1 MIWIIALIFA
11 IWGIILYIAKIKGKK
26 YGFDLAGPLLMWKT
40 EKGKKFIE
48 RIAEKRIW
56 GKYGNFSIM
65 VCIIA
70 MIFTT
75 WLILW
80 NVLIAIKIPPQ
91 NAPSPRLI
99 LGIPGINPIIP
110 IGYGILA
117 LAIAIVI
124 HEFSHGIMAKFGKIK
139 INYLGLLFLIVPV
152 GAFVEPDEEKLKKVS
167 VLKRSRVFA
176 SGPSSNIIL
185 AIICILLLSFVFSP
199 LITPKTEG
207 VIITQDAYGIDKWS
221 VITEVEGIKVNEK
234 EKFLNVSENFTA
246 GEFYNIT
253 VFEKNNLS
261 EKRILYGVVVL
272 KIVKD
277 SPAENK
283 LYEKC
288 IIYRIN
294 NHSIGNREDF
304 FSFMNSTTAGEKIDI
319 YFYYNNSKLN
329 TSVILADKYNFIKN
343 DKNIGKG
350 FLGVEAYSID
360 NLLLNDEYIKNVF
373 NPLKTELNLN
383 SIRNKFLSFIALPF
397 TGLSPPPQEIIDIYT
412 PSEFFWILYNI
423 VYWIFWLN
431 FAVGTFNALPSMPL
445 DGGYIFRDG
454 INYILSKFSSAK
466 KERVEKISSFLSSA
480 VSIIVFIGI
489 FSIILIPRLRFLISS

>member
-11 IWGIILYIAKIKGKK
+11 FWIIILYIAKIKGKK

-40 EKGKKFIE
+40 EKGKKLIE
-48 RIAEKRIW
+48 KISEKKIW
-56 GKYGNFSIM
+56 KGYGNFSIII
-65 VCIIA
+65 CIIA

-75 WLILW
+75 YLILW
-80 NVLIAIKIPPQ
+80 NVIIALKIPPQ
-91 NAPSPRLI
+91 DAPSPRLI

-117 LAIAIVI
+117 LAVAIFI
-124 HEFSHGIMAKFGKIK
+124 HEFSHGILAKFGKIK

-167 VLKRSRVFA
+167 IIKRSRVFA
-176 SGPSSNIIL
+176 SGPASNIIL

-199 LITPKTEG
+199 FITPKTEG
-207 VIITQDAYGIDKWS
+207 VIITQNAYGIDKWS
-221 VITEVEGIKVNEK
+221 VITEIEGIKVDDK
-234 EKFLNVSENFTA
+234 KKFIDISENFTA
-246 GEFYNIT
+246 GRFYNIT
-253 VFEKNNLS
+253 VFEKNNFY
-261 EKRILYGVVVL
+261 EKRFFYGVVVL
-272 KIVKD
+272 KIVED

-283 LYEKC
+283 LYEGC

-294 NHSIGNREDF
+294 NNSIGNREDF
-304 FSFMNSTTAGEKIDI
+304 FNFMNSTYAGEEVKI

-329 TSVILADKYNFIKN
+329 ASVLLADKYRFIKN
-343 DKNIGKG
+343 EENKGKG
-350 FLGVEAYSID
+350 FLGVEAYGID
-360 NLLLNDEYIKNVF
+360 DLLINDEYIKKIF
-373 NPLKTELNLN
+373 NPLEIELNMH

-397 TGLSPPPQEIIDIYT
+397 TGLSPPPREIIEVYN

-423 VYWIFWLN
+423 IYWIFWLN

-454 INYILSKFSSAK
+454 LNYILSKFRSLDK
-466 KERVEKISSFLSSA
+466 KKAEKISYFLSST
-480 VSIIVFIGI
+480 VSIIMFIGI
-489 FSIILIPRLRFLISS
+489 FSIILIPRLKFLISS